1 MIQEKEVLLE
11 ELFDAKLECFKLRK
25 KLNELEEQNKQEVA
39 ELLSVIKQKNAM
51 IDRMQIRIDQGAE
64 L

>member
-1 MIQEKEVLLE
+1 VTTQEKEVLLE
-11 ELFDAKLECFKLRK
+11 ELFDAKLQCSRLQEKLDVAR
-25 KLNELEEQNKQEVA
+25 EDIA
-39 ELLSVIKQKNAM
+39 ELLAIIKKKNAM